1 MTCSRPRSRCFPRCA
16 RPWRRDSSWA
26 RSARWWR
33 ARDRPACS
41 WRPARTGP
49 WTWRCPCPARAC
61 AGRWRG
67 SPDRW
72 QARPS
77 SPRRSDSGV
86 VNLISLEKAA
96 KAYAHRSLLNGVSL
110 GVSAGD
116 TIGVVGRNG
125 AGKSTLLG
133 MLAGQIAPDTGRVAM
148 AAGLRLGYLPQGDQL
163 AGTVGEIVFGPVN
176 GPMGG
181 TSRGPMVR
189 TAGGLAVTGSAP
201 DPDGPRAPWEA
212 DPRARAIMAELLP
225 GIGVEATAGQLS
237 GGERR
242 RVALAAL
249 LVAERDVLLLDE
261 PTNHLDIEA
270 IDWLGRHLRD
280 RAGNEHC
287 AVIVVSHDRWLL
299 YAVCDRTWE
308 IDPGPVP
315 SAQGRYSA
323 DVLAPAERERS
334 DAPAQRRRRNLARKE
349 LAWLQRGARART
361 TKAKFRVEAANTLIA
376 SEPPPRDSVEL
387 TRLATA
393 RLGKTVIELED
404 VSVSVGTGD
413 RERSLLDQVTWRLG
427 PGDRVGIVGV
437 NGSGKTSLLNVLAGG
452 VDSGSASP
460 GLHADGTV
468 IRGKTVRL
476 AHLSQELAELDPD
489 QRVRAAVEEIRLR
502 IRVGDR
508 ELSAGQL
515 LERLGFTAERQRTRV
530 GDLSGGEQ
538 RRVQMLRLL
547 MDEPNVLLLDEP
559 TNDLDIETLTEF
571 EDLLDDWPG
580 TLVVVSHDRY
590 FLERVTEHVVA
601 LLGDGKLAFLG
612 GGVDEYLDRVRAARA
627 GDAPGGPVPARA
639 AAARA
644 AAARA
649 AAARTAAA
657 RTAAARTA
665 AARTAAARTAA
676 AGAAAAG
683 APGASPVAG
692 TEPPRTSAAQERTAR
707 KELQRLERQ
716 LERLSA
722 RETELTAQLAANAT
736 DYEKLTT
743 LGADLKATQ
752 AEKADLEERWLTVAA
767 ELEQ

>member
-1 MTCSRPRSRCFPRCA
+1 VA
-16 RPWRRDSSWA
+16 
-26 RSARWWR
+26 
-33 ARDRPACS
+33 
-41 WRPARTGP
+41 
-49 WTWRCPCPARAC
+49 
-61 AGRWRG
+61 
-67 SPDRW
+67 
-72 QARPS
+72 
-77 SPRRSDSGV
+77 
-86 VNLISLEKAA
+86 NLISLEKAT
-96 KAYAHRSLLNGVSL
+96 KAYAHRHLLDGVSL

-116 TIGVVGRNG
+116 RIGVVGRNG

-133 MLAGQIAPDTGRVAM
+133 LLAGRVAPDTGRVAM

-163 AGTVGEIVFGPVN
+163 AGTVGEIVFGPMG

-181 TSRGPMVR
+181 PMDG
-189 TAGGLAVTGSAP
+189 TAGGLAVPGSALEP
-201 DPDGPRAPWEA
+201 AGPQAPWEA

-225 GIGVEATAGQLS
+225 GIGVEAQAGRLS

-249 LVAERDVLLLDE
+249 LVAERDVLFLDE

-280 RAGNEHC
+280 RAEDRNC

-299 YAVCDRTWE
+299 DTVCERTWE
-308 IDPGPVP
+308 VDRGQVH
-315 SAQGRYSA
+315 SAEGGYSA
-323 DVLAPAERERS
+323 YVLAQAERERGEE
-334 DAPAQRRRRNLARKE
+334 AAERRRRNLARKE

-361 TKAKFRVEAANTLIA
+361 TKAKFRVEAANALIA

-404 VSVSVGTGD
+404 VSVSVGASG
-413 RERSLLDQVTWRLG
+413 RERVLLDQVTWRLG

-437 NGSGKTSLLNVLAGG
+437 NGSGKTSLLTVLAGEL
-452 VDSGSASP
+452 VPGSAGP

-476 AHLSQELAELDPD
+476 AHLSQELAELEPD
-489 QRVRAAVEEIRLR
+489 QRVREAVEEIRLR

-515 LERLGFTAERQRTRV
+515 LERLGFTAERQWTRV
-530 GDLSGGEQ
+530 GDLSGGER

-571 EDLLDDWPG
+571 EDLLDGWPG

-590 FLERVTEHVVA
+590 FLERATEHVVA
-601 LLGDGKLAFLG
+601 LLGDGKLAFLA
-612 GGVDEYLDRVRAARA
+612 GGVDEYLDRVRAAR
-627 GDAPGGPVPARA
+627 DAPASTRPA
-639 AAARA
+639 
-644 AAARA
+644 
-649 AAARTAAA
+649 TAAP
-657 RTAAARTA
+657 RSS
-665 AARTAAARTAA
+665 
-676 AGAAAAG
+676 
-683 APGASPVAG
+683 AS
-692 TEPPRTSAAQERTAR
+692 QERSAR

-722 RETELTAQLAANAT
+722 REAELAVQLAANAT
-736 DYEKLTT
+736 DYEMLTT
-743 LGADLKATQ
+743 LGAELKATQ
-752 AEKADLEERWLTVAA
+752 AEKADLEERWLIVAA
-767 ELEQ
+767 DLEP